1 MAELTNGSFDP
12 AAQEVRQRA
21 ALRRHRA
28 IATGMLLA
36 MGAIFVVTRMV
47 EAPGFW
53 LQLLEA
59 GTEAALVGGLAD
71 WFAVT
76 ALFRRPLGLPI
87 PHTALVPRNKDRIGE
102 GLAAFVERNFL
113 DPDLVARKLAAEN
126 LAGRGAAWL
135 ARPATAASV
144 VDHLMAAV
152 PHIVESLDDREVRRF
167 LRHIASRQLR
177 GMDAASL
184 LGRALA
190 LLTDK
195 GQHHV
200 LLDQGVT
207 ILRERLIAS
216 QDHIVDL
223 VDRHSRWWTPR
234 RVDRR
239 IAETIILALADLLD
253 ELAQRDH
260 PVRQRFEAALR
271 TFADDLAHD
280 PVRRDQVTRIQADML
295 RDPAVQDYL
304 SRLWDRLRA
313 SILEQAENP
322 NSAFR
327 HGLTGALQ
335 GLGKAL
341 AEDSGMQQRLNGR
354 IADFVQATIV
364 PWRREIGRF
373 IAEVVRGWDGRTVA
387 ERMELAVGRDLQY
400 IRINGTLVGALVGC
414 AIFLITHAVG

>member
-1 MAELTNGSFDP
+1 MAAPTNDRLDP
-12 AAQEVRQRA
+12 TAQEQRQRA
-21 ALRRHRA
+21 ALRRHRI

-36 MGAIFVVTRMV
+36 MGAIFVTTRMV
-47 EAPGFW
+47 EAPNFW

-113 DPDLVARKLAAEN
+113 DPDLVAGKLAAEN
-126 LAGRGAAWL
+126 PARRLAEWIAQPDRA
-135 ARPATAASV
+135 
-144 VDHLMAAV
+144 AAV
-152 PHIVESLDDREVRRF
+152 SNHLAAAIPHIVESLNDREVRRF
-167 LRHIASRQLR
+167 LRHAASRQLQ
-177 GMDAASL
+177 GVDAAGL
-184 LGRALA
+184 IGRAIA
-190 LLTDK
+190 LLTDR
-195 GQHHV
+195 GQHHALV
-200 LLDQGVT
+200 DQGVSL
-207 ILRERLIAS
+207 LRERLIAG
-216 QDHIVDL
+216 QDHIVEL
-223 VDRHSRWWTPR
+223 VERRSRWWTPR
-234 RVDRR
+234 RVDRQ

-260 PVRQRFEAALR
+260 PVRRRFEQALL

-280 PVRRDQVTRIQADML
+280 PVRRDQIARLQADLL

-304 SRLWDRLRA
+304 SGLWDRLRA
-313 SILEQAENP
+313 GILQQAEHP
-322 NSAFR
+322 SSAFR
-327 HGLTGALQ
+327 RGLSGALQ

-341 AEDSGMQQRLNGR
+341 AEDAGMQQRLNGR

-387 ERMELAVGRDLQY
+387 DRMELAVGRDLQY